1 MVEDGFSESK
11 SDSESVPKFSV
22 DRSIIVSSEIDCES
36 GGDSPPSDEAV
47 AWRNACGGWYV
58 SNSDTC

>member
-47 AWRNACGGWYV
+47 A
-58 SNSDTC
+58 